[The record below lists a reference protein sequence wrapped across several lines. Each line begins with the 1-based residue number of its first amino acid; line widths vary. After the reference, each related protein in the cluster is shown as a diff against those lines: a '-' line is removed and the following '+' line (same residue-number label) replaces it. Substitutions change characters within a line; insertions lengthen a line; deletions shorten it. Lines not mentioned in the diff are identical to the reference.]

1 MLYIELTNE
10 QRNDLISLIDVY
22 LKLNGISGLSK
33 SVELMNVLNS
43 ARVKPTEFEVT
54 QNDSTNNEVSRITSH

>member
-54 QNDSTNNEVSRITSH
+54 QNDSTNNEV